1 IKSWLGVPLI
11 IQDQVIGMLAVDS
24 KKEQRFSAADANLSL
39 AFANQVAIAM
49 RNTQLYEASQ
59 RQLQELK
66 VLHAIADAAVEAA
79 RGDVIIERATE
90 ILRTIFYPHVLGIL
104 LFDEETSMLRAHA
117 SYHEE
122 VGVRHTEV
130 PLERGIIGYVA
141 RTGQPKRIA
150 DVRQEPLYVVGDP
163 QVLSELCVP
172 IKVGKRT
179 LGVLNAE
186 SPELNAFGPDDERFL
201 MTIAGQLAA
210 ALERLRNEQEVH
222 KLASAVE
229 QTADLIYITDRHG
242 TLKYVNPAF
251 ETLTGYTKA
260 EVLGKTLA
268 SLGLGWPN
276 EQQFLDS
283 WQDVRDVQH
292 FRGIAINRKK
302 NGKWYYEEKT
312 ITPLRDWQDDRPLF
326 VHAGKDITSRMQ
338 REQEREAILMV
349 ATALRKAETRAEMTP
364 IVLQQVRSLVQADGA
379 AFIMYDA
386 EAELNIV
393 ELAVGSVASV
403 SGRRIPDAQPSICGY
418 VVAHNQVVVN
428 RPPHP
433 LPAESIIMD
442 LPPGVAC
449 VPLTIQQQAI
459 GALWVG
465 RQMVFTDEEVRW
477 LVAIADM
484 VANAINR
491 ATLHEQLVAQAAI
504 LEQRVA
510 ERTQELAIAYEQ
522 LQALDRLK
530 SKFVSDVSHE
540 LRTPVHN
547 LQLYLDLLQRGKA
560 ENTEKYQRVLQQ
572 QAERLRQLIESILD
586 LSRIE
591 MGRERIE
598 FTLLSLNALVEPVVM
613 AHQVQAQEAG
623 LNLEFVPD
631 VDLPQIWGERN
642 QLAQVVTNLV
652 TNSIKYTMTGAIVVK
667 TYLSETGEKVCL
679 HVEDTGVGINP
690 VDRLHL
696 FDRFYRGQHLL
707 PRDVP
712 GTGLGL
718 AIVKE
723 IVDLHSGQ
731 IELESEVGK
740 GSIFRV
746 WFPLGVYEQGGL
758 GES

>member
-1 IKSWLGVPLI
+1 MLRVGCSGHHDFAPTEISLLSLVAYQAAQALEHTRLVEEAHRRVHEAETLYQTGAIVASTLHSDEAIDRILQQLERVIPYDSASIQLLKNGRLEIVGGRGWEDPDAVIGLCFSIPGDNPNTHVVQQRQAHILHNAPGSYPTFAQYPHAHIKSWLGVPLI

-122 VGVRHTEV
+122 VGVMHTEV

-403 SGRRIPDAQPSICGY
+403 SDEGVSLMPSDICGY
-418 VVAHNQVVVN
+418 VVATIK
-428 RPPHP
+428 
-433 LPAESIIMD
+433 LLSIVRHTHCLLRALSW

-465 RQMVFTDEEVRW
+465 RQMVFTDEEVPW
-477 LVAIADM
+477 LVAIAIWSPM
-484 VANAINR
+484 PLTGRLYMNNWWR
-491 ATLHEQLVAQAAI
+491 KLLF

-510 ERTQELAIAYEQ
+510 ERTQELASSRQ

-572 QAERLRQLIESILD
+572 QAERLEQLIEST
-586 LSRIE
+586 R
-591 MGRERIE
+591 
-598 FTLLSLNALVEPVVM
+598 FV
-613 AHQVQAQEAG
+613 AH
-623 LNLEFVPD
+623 
-631 VDLPQIWGERN
+631 
-642 QLAQVVTNLV
+642 
-652 TNSIKYTMTGAIVVK
+652 
-667 TYLSETGEKVCL
+667 
-679 HVEDTGVGINP
+679 
-690 VDRLHL
+690 
-696 FDRFYRGQHLL
+696 
-707 PRDVP
+707 
-712 GTGLGL
+712 
-718 AIVKE
+718 
-723 IVDLHSGQ
+723 
-731 IELESEVGK
+731 
-740 GSIFRV
+740 
-746 WFPLGVYEQGGL
+746 
-758 GES
+758 

>member
-1 IKSWLGVPLI
+1 
-11 IQDQVIGMLAVDS
+11 
-24 KKEQRFSAADANLSL
+24 
-39 AFANQVAIAM
+39 
-49 RNTQLYEASQ
+49 
-59 RQLQELK
+59 
-66 VLHAIADAAVEAA
+66 
-79 RGDVIIERATE
+79 
-90 ILRTIFYPHVLGIL
+90 
-104 LFDEETSMLRAHA
+104 
-117 SYHEE
+117 
-122 VGVRHTEV
+122 
-130 PLERGIIGYVA
+130 
-141 RTGQPKRIA
+141 
-150 DVRQEPLYVVGDP
+150 
-163 QVLSELCVP
+163 
-172 IKVGKRT
+172 
-179 LGVLNAE
+179 
-186 SPELNAFGPDDERFL
+186 
-201 MTIAGQLAA
+201 
-210 ALERLRNEQEVH
+210 
-222 KLASAVE
+222 
-229 QTADLIYITDRHG
+229 
-242 TLKYVNPAF
+242 
-251 ETLTGYTKA
+251 
-260 EVLGKTLA
+260 
-268 SLGLGWPN
+268 
-276 EQQFLDS
+276 
-283 WQDVRDVQH
+283 
-292 FRGIAINRKK
+292 
-302 NGKWYYEEKT
+302 
-312 ITPLRDWQDDRPLF
+312 
-326 VHAGKDITSRMQ
+326 
-338 REQEREAILMV
+338 
-349 ATALRKAETRAEMTP
+349 
-364 IVLQQVRSLVQADGA
+364 
-379 AFIMYDA
+379 
-386 EAELNIV
+386 
-393 ELAVGSVASV
+393 
-403 SGRRIPDAQPSICGY
+403 
-418 VVAHNQVVVN
+418 
-428 RPPHP
+428 
-433 LPAESIIMD
+433 
-442 LPPGVAC
+442 
-449 VPLTIQQQAI
+449 
-459 GALWVG
+459 
-465 RQMVFTDEEVRW
+465 
-477 LVAIADM
+477 
-484 VANAINR
+484 ANAINR